1 MMLPEKVSITTLDQ
15 AKELLSTY
23 TLEQVRIMWDNGA
36 FEHPLPKEV
45 KEYFLQRFIAGDI

>member
-45 KEYFLQRFIAGDI
+45 KEYFLQRFITGDI